1 MKKSLLAS
9 ITGFLPGIVLMFS
22 VQTSHAG
29 SATWKANPISGDW
42 NTAANWTPMTVP
54 NAPTDTA
61 TFAASNQTTVSNS
74 AAVEVDSVV
83 FDAGASAFTIMPARA
98 FPFYIEG
105 VGITNNSGIV
115 QNFVATVDAFGGSQM
130 AFTNSAKA
138 GSLNVFTNNGAIV
151 GGQDGGVIYFYDSS
165 SADNATFINNGAAFS
180 DSSGGATLFNG
191 SLAGGSTAGNAVLI
205 ANGSEFS
212 DFDDRSAGQIS
223 FELGSHGGT
232 ARVEVFGNGHVNVTN
247 HRLTIG
253 SLEGDGKVRARNFLS
268 VGSNNLSTTFSGVIQ
283 DYAGFSTAC
292 LLTKIGTGKLVL
304 AHANAYTGGT
314 IVKRGKLVVNN
325 FRDSGTGSG
334 PVQVEHG
341 TLGGKGIIAG
351 AVTIGTGSGIGA
363 VLSPGYVHGS
373 GRAGSL
379 TINSALTFNSDGR
392 YEAQVNSSTS
402 MADEVAAL
410 GVSINASAQF
420 ALSDIGNGT
429 LPLGTTFTMINN
441 TSADPIA
448 GTFSNLADNS
458 TFTINGNTYQ
468 ASYEGGDGND
478 LTLTVVP

>member
-1 MKKSLLAS
+1 MKQSLLTLAAGLLS
-9 ITGFLPGIVLMFS
+9 VFILMLTA
-22 VQTSHAG
+22 QTSRAG
-29 SATWKANPISGDW
+29 NATWKSSPSSGDW

-74 AAVEVDSVV
+74 AAVEVDGVV

-105 VGITNNSGIV
+105 VGITNNSGMI

-151 GGQDGGVIYFYDSS
+151 GGQDGGIIYFYDSS

-180 DSSGGATLFNG
+180 DSSGGVTVFYG
-191 SLAGGSTAGNAVLI
+191 SLTGGSTAGNAVLI
-205 ANGSEFS
+205 ANGSDFS

-223 FELGSHGGT
+223 FEIGSHGGT

-253 SLEGDGKVRARNFLS
+253 SLEGDGRIRARNFLS

-292 LLTKIGTGKLVL
+292 VLTKIGTGKLVL
-304 AHANAYTGGT
+304 AHANTYTGGT
-314 IVKRGKLVVNN
+314 IVKRGTLVVNN
-325 FRDSGTGSG
+325 FAGSGTGSG
-334 PVQVEHG
+334 PVQVERG
-341 TLGGKGIIAG
+341 KLAGKGTIAG
-351 AVTIGTGSGIGA
+351 TVIVGTGFGSGA
-363 VLSPGYVHGS
+363 FLAPGYLHGA
-373 GRAGSL
+373 GRPGVL
-379 TINSALTFNSDGR
+379 TIQSLLTFNGDGV
-392 YEAQVNSSTS
+392 YQMQVNSSS
-402 MADEVAAL
+402 AIADEVATV
-410 GVSINASAQF
+410 GVVINIGAKFSF
-420 ALSDIGNGT
+420 ADIGNST
-429 LPLGTTFTMINN
+429 LPIGTVFTIINN
-441 TSADPIA
+441 TSATPIV
-448 GTFSNLADNS
+448 GTFSNLHDGS
-458 TFTINGNTYQ
+458 TFSSNGNAYQ
-468 ASYEGGDGND
+468 VSYEGGDGND